1 MKAEVE
7 SAKEVAN
14 LLSDEILKVYNA
26 GNKVE
31 SIKEEI
37 SGKVRGVRS
46 VNVREVRKNY
56 AVFEIITNSTV
67 QEVFDEISEIDGF

>member
-46 VNVREVRKNY
+46 VNVRSQKKLR
-56 AVFEIITNSTV
+56 
-67 QEVFDEISEIDGF
+67 GL